1 MMNSN
6 IGIGNRI
13 KINPTW
19 WKETWKNP
27 LPIET
32 LLSTVNDNKFVLS
45 NLNICELDLDNDS
58 EFRDITTIHEKEEA
72 TSILQDLAYRNQA
85 ITKMDWVLDDE
96 GNWYLDIY
104 TIDGETNITDELI
117 LDIVK
122 KYS

>member
-6 IGIGNRI
+6 IGIGNLI

-32 LLSTVNDNKFVLS
+32 LISVINDNKFVLS
-45 NLNICELDLDNDS
+45 YLNICELDLDNDS

>member
-1 MMNSN
+1 MNCN
-6 IGIGNRI
+6 IGIGNQI

-19 WKETWKNP
+19 WKETWNKP

-32 LLSTVNDNKFVLS
+32 LISTVNDNKFVVS

-58 EFRDITTIHEKEEA
+58 EFRDITIAHEKEEA

-85 ITKMDWVLDDE
+85 IAKMDWVLDDE

-104 TIDGETNITDELI
+104 TIDGMTNITDELI
-117 LDIVK
+117 LDIVHK
-122 KYS
+122 FE

>member
-1 MMNSN
+1 MMNRN

-19 WKETWKNP
+19 WKETWKNQ

-32 LLSTVNDNKFVLS
+32 LLSTVNNNKFVLS
-45 NLNICELDLDNDS
+45 YLNVCELDLDNDS
-58 EFRDITTIHEKEEA
+58 EFRDITTIHEKEET

-85 ITKMDWVLDDE
+85 IVKMDWVMDDDK
-96 GNWYLDIY
+96 NWYLDIY

>member
-19 WKETWKNP
+19 WKETWKNQ

-45 NLNICELDLDNDS
+45 NLNICELDLDNNS

-72 TSILQDLAYRNQA
+72 TSILQDLAYRNHA
-85 ITKMDWVLDDE
+85 IAKMDWVLDDE

>member
-1 MMNSN
+1 MNCN
-6 IGIGNRI
+6 ICIGNRI

-19 WKETWKNP
+19 WKETWKNQ

-32 LLSTVNDNKFVLS
+32 LISVINDNKFVVS
-45 NLNICELDLDNDS
+45 YLNICELDLDNDS
-58 EFRDITTIHEKEEA
+58 EFRDITTINEKEEA

-85 ITKMDWVLDDE
+85 IAKMDWVLDDE

-117 LDIVK
+117 LDIVQ

>member
-1 MMNSN
+1 MNCN

-19 WKETWKNP
+19 WKETWKNQ

-32 LLSTVNDNKFVLS
+32 LISTVNDNKFVAS
-45 NLNICELDLDNDS
+45 YLNVCELDLDNDS

-72 TSILQDLAYRNQA
+72 TSILQDLAHRNQA
-85 ITKMDWVLDDE
+85 IAKMDWVLDDE

-117 LDIVK
+117 LDIVQK
-122 KYS
+122 FE